1 MKQNNFHSVIT
12 LNLNKII
19 QDWYN
24 KDCWIEDIYG
34 CHKFKKETIFKYKKS
49 NLGNYLVTI
58 FKKYYKHNIIYITEY
73 IKAAQFLGLEIN
85 SKAYKEF
92 IQLIFNIIHELNTY
106 KNTTIM
112 GTNFYAILP
121 VKKRTTNKLREL
133 ADKLDAQEQ
142 VNVDGEMYDIEE
154 ELKDCEIHL
163 GKRSCGWVFLW
174 DANELKY
181 YEPTLESIKKF
192 VDDNDAKIV
201 DEYGEEFTWEQFIK
215 DEIGNSLCPSDAITT
230 TKGLKQL
237 NMDIDRIGFIASE
250 YLLKGLPYYHYCTSK
265 TYLEM
270 HPNESRTWFD
280 GYRNY
285 DKRLVKYAKD
295 GVIDNN
301 YSDFITKE
309 GLRFALFT
317 DFS

>member
-24 KDCWIEDIYG
+24 KNCWIEDIYG

-58 FKKYYKHNIIYITEY
+58 FKKYYKHNIIYVTEY

-121 VKKRTTNKLREL
+121 IKKRTTNKLREL
-133 ADKLDAQEQ
+133 ADKLDASQNINIDNELHNIQ
-142 VNVDGEMYDIEE
+142 K
-154 ELKDCEIHL
+154 ELKDHEIHL
-163 GKRSCGWVFLW
+163 GKRSFGWAFLW
-174 DANELKY
+174 DHNNLKY

-192 VDDNDAKIV
+192 IDDNNAKIV
-201 DEYGEEFTWEQFIK
+201 DEYDREFTWDEFIN
-215 DEIGNSLCPSDAITT
+215 DEIAKCLYPSIKPITT
-230 TKGLKQL
+230 VEELEEACI
-237 NMDIDRIGFIASE
+237 NIDLIE
-250 YLLKGLPYYHYCTSK
+250 YIKENYLSKNRPYYRYCTSK
-265 TYLEM
+265 TYYKM
-270 HPNESRTWFD
+270 HPDEKNF
-280 GYRNY
+280 NY
-285 DKRLVKYAKD
+285 VYGDYDQRLIKYTYD
-295 GVIDNN
+295 TIINGN